1 MNKDKLF
8 PATVMPDQDWWHALW
23 PNPSQVLR
31 DAGIIEGMDTVDLCC
46 GDGYFTAPMCELTN
60 PGSVY
65 ALDLERTLLAQAE
78 TACGTYANFRAI
90 AGDAYNLPQLIE
102 SPVDFVFMANTF
114 HGVPDKK
121 VLSKAVCESLKPGG
135 RFAIINWYR
144 LPREVTTVLEQPR
157 GPDTK
162 LRMEPEEVQAHVELA
177 GFKLEKIVDVGPYH
191 YAIIFTR
198 V

>member
-1 MNKDKLF
+1 
-8 PATVMPDQDWWHALW
+8 
-23 PNPSQVLR
+23 
-31 DAGIIEGMDTVDLCC
+31 
-46 GDGYFTAPMCELTN
+46 
-60 PGSVY
+60 
-65 ALDLERTLLAQAE
+65 
-78 TACGTYANFRAI
+78 
-90 AGDAYNLPQLIE
+90 
-102 SPVDFVFMANTF
+102 MANTF

-121 VLSKAVCESLKPGG
+121 ALSKAVHESLKPGG

-162 LRMEPEEVQAHVELA
+162 LRMEPEEVQAHVELS

-191 YAIIFTR
+191 YAIVFTR